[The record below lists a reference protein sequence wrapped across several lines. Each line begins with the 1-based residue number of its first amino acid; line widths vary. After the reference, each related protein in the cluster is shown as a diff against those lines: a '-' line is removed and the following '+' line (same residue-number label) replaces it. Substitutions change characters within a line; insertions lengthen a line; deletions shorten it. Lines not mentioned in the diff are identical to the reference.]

1 MPDEAGFAG
10 AFGLRVFGPVCRELG
25 WALFLEESGMDVF
38 TESYLRANVVAWLP
52 VGREDCV
59 LYIGEEDVIAGKL
72 REMAGDVVCAADA
85 AEGCGNR
92 LFDFVVCL
100 GNWGKAG
107 LQEFCGCLKD
117 TGKLVLAAENA
128 YGLKFLA
135 GAKGI
140 GQKGY
145 FGAVEGCPD
154 AGGVTKEE
162 LLDGLSS
169 AGFGSWEFFYPFPD
183 YAFAMSVFSDAYLPK
198 AGELIDQ
205 VGNFEAER
213 LVLFDESKAADAL
226 VARGKFGDFSS
237 AFLVVAGKGA
247 ACPVLNEEGERIL
260 FVKFSNDRGVSR
272 NIRTYVTES
281 ADGMRHLV
289 KMADTKAADAQI
301 LNMGKTAKAL
311 AELYADSK
319 FSVNACKMRSDCLKR
334 SAAEEIRLQENAVNE
349 CKIRADNEARKGCS
363 ERNALEKM
371 HLQGNAE
378 EGENLCREA
387 AKEPNLQERDGKKD
401 GTADLPGQA
410 AEFVFLQGRTMEEI
424 LDGMLSRGE
433 YDGAAEQLSEVLA
446 EILKCRGQQEFCMS
460 EEFREVFGDVK
471 LPDGLLAASASDIDM
486 ILSNILVDGDGGWTL
501 IDYEW
506 SFHFPIPLRFI
517 LYRCIRY
524 YADTTEARKK
534 LCAERFYRSAGIT
547 EQELLAYEEMEEAF
561 QAYVLDGHVP
571 LRTLY
576 REYGKPAYHVSSLLN
591 LADEQ
596 ERRRALQ
603 VYFDRGNG
611 FSEEESVLYRSKALD
626 GTYHLHIPVGE
637 GVRGIRIDPG
647 SQACT
652 VEMKRLCFLPC
663 RAGVMDFISNGHKL
677 AEDMY
682 LFDTED
688 PNILL
693 TRLPGTE
700 ATLVLDLRID
710 SMSLAAAEWIAPKI
724 DAKYRLKKMWKK

>member
-1 MPDEAGFAG
+1 
-10 AFGLRVFGPVCRELG
+10 
-25 WALFLEESGMDVF
+25 MDVF

-59 LYIGEEDVIAGKL
+59 LYIGEEDVIAAKL
-72 REMAGDVVCAADA
+72 REMAGDVVCA

-107 LQEFCGCLKD
+107 LREFCGCLKD

-237 AFLVVAGKGA
+237 SFLVVAGKGA

-319 FSVNACKMRSDCLKR
+319 FSVNACIMRSDCSKR
-334 SAAEEIRLQENAVNE
+334 S
-349 CKIRADNEARKGCS
+349 
-363 ERNALEKM
+363 
-371 HLQGNAE
+371 
-378 EGENLCREA
+378 
-387 AKEPNLQERDGKKD
+387 
-401 GTADLPGQA
+401 A

-433 YDGAAEQLSEVLA
+433 YDGAAEQLSKVLA

-471 LPDGLLAASASDIDM
+471 LPDGLMAASASDIDM

-524 YADTTEARKK
+524 YAYTTEARKK

-700 ATLVLDLRID
+700 TTLVLDLRID

>member
-1 MPDEAGFAG
+1 
-10 AFGLRVFGPVCRELG
+10 
-25 WALFLEESGMDVF
+25 MDVF

-59 LYIGEEDVIAGKL
+59 LYIGEEDVIAAKL

-237 AFLVVAGKGA
+237 SFLVVAGKGA

-319 FSVNACKMRSDCLKR
+319 FSVNACIMRSDCLKR
-334 SAAEEIRLQENAVNE
+334 S
-349 CKIRADNEARKGCS
+349 
-363 ERNALEKM
+363 
-371 HLQGNAE
+371 
-378 EGENLCREA
+378 
-387 AKEPNLQERDGKKD
+387 
-401 GTADLPGQA
+401 A

-446 EILKCRGQQEFCMS
+446 EILKCRRQQEFCMS

-471 LPDGLLAASASDIDM
+471 LPDGLMAASASDIDM

>member
-1 MPDEAGFAG
+1 
-10 AFGLRVFGPVCRELG
+10 
-25 WALFLEESGMDVF
+25 MDVF

-59 LYIGEEDVIAGKL
+59 LYIGEEDVIAAKL

-100 GNWGKAG
+100 GNWGKTG
-107 LQEFCGCLKD
+107 LQEFCECLKD

-319 FSVNACKMRSDCLKR
+319 FSVNACIMRSDCSKR
-334 SAAEEIRLQENAVNE
+334 S
-349 CKIRADNEARKGCS
+349 
-363 ERNALEKM
+363 
-371 HLQGNAE
+371 
-378 EGENLCREA
+378 
-387 AKEPNLQERDGKKD
+387 
-401 GTADLPGQA
+401 A

-433 YDGAAEQLSEVLA
+433 YDGAAEQLSKVLA

-471 LPDGLLAASASDIDM
+471 LPDGLMAASASDIDM

-524 YADTTEARKK
+524 YADTTEARRK

-571 LRTLY
+571 LRSLY

-626 GTYHLHIPVGE
+626 GTYHLHIPVGVD
-637 GVRGIRIDPG
+637 VRGIRIDPG

-710 SMSLAAAEWIAPKI
+710 AMSLAAAEWIAPKI